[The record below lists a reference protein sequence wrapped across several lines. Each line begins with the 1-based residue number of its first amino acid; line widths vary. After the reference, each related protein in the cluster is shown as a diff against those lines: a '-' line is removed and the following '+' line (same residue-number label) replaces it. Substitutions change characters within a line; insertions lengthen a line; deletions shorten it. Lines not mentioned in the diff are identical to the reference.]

1 MNLEMTSPVRVFIRV
16 VAGLMIVAGLP
27 GCSEKPSEPDILS
40 LSGKVIDLDVRKGL
54 ISVEY
59 ENEKRKMKVTD
70 TARVTD
76 ATEIHINGVL
86 GKLSDV
92 KVGCHVRGD
101 VLVEGKGPQR
111 QPVVLR
117 IYVETAPAPSP

>member
-1 MNLEMTSPVRVFIRV
+1 MKFELTPLGRIFVRAVT
-16 VAGLMIVAGLP
+16 GLMIVAALP
-27 GCSEKPSEPDILS
+27 GCSEKPPEPDILS
-40 LSGKVIDLDVRKGL
+40 LSGKVVDLDVRKGL

-59 ENEKRKMKVTD
+59 ENEKRKTKATD

-92 KVGCHVRGD
+92 KIGCHVRGD

-117 IYVETAPAPSP
+117 IYVETGPAPSP